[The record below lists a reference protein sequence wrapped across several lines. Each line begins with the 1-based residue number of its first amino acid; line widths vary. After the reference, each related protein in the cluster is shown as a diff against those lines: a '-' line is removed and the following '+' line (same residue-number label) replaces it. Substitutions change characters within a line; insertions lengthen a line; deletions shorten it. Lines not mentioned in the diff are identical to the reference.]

1 MIAKIVTGASF
12 GGCTSYAYGKDQ
24 AEVIAYDG
32 IIPDDPNIAAKCFE
46 IQAQLNP
53 RVSKPVGHIAISFKP
68 EDKPRLTN
76 EFMAQVAKEYMEKM
90 GIKNTQYVI
99 VRHHNTPNPH
109 CHLIFN
115 RVDNNGRRIS
125 DSNWLKRN
133 VRVCKELK
141 QKYGLTFSEG
151 KSQTRTERLRP
162 NERIRYE
169 MANDVKSVLKDSHSW
184 KDFSN
189 NLKAYGIRAEIKFRS
204 GTHIPQGIS
213 FTRDGTTFKGSSL
226 DRSLSFSKIDKALTS
241 GVNIGA
247 GGQAQDPSVNEP
259 HSNAQDHSLT
269 TDLSMLAADL
279 AIGLICSGQEK
290 KSEEQD
296 LAPNKKRGP
305 RL

>member
-12 GGCTSYAYGKDQ
+12 GGCTAYAYGKDQ
-24 AEVIAYDG
+24 AEVISHDG
-32 IIPDDPNIAAKCFE
+32 IIPDDPKIAAKCFE
-46 IQAQLNP
+46 IQSQLNP

-76 EFMAQVAKEYMEKM
+76 EFMVQLAKEYMEKM
-90 GIKNTQYVI
+90 GIKDTQYVI

-115 RVDNNGRRIS
+115 RVDNNGKRIS

-141 QKYGLTFSEG
+141 QKYGLTFGEG
-151 KSQTRTERLRP
+151 KSQTRTEKLRP
-162 NERIRYE
+162 NERARYE
-169 MANDVKSVLKDSHSW
+169 MANDVKSALQASTSW
-184 KDFSN
+184 KTFSA
-189 NLKAYGIRAEIKFRS
+189 NLKSHGIKAEIKFRS
-204 GTHIPQGIS
+204 GTNIPQGIS

-226 DRSLSFSKIDKALTS
+226 DRSLSFSRIDQTLT
-241 GVNIGA
+241 GGKNIDTGA
-247 GGQAQDPSVNEP
+247 QSQEPSVKESRSNE
-259 HSNAQDHSLT
+259 QDHSLA

-279 AIGLICSGQEK
+279 AIGLIASGQDK

-296 LAPNKKRGP
+296 PAPRKKRGM

>member
-12 GGCTSYAYGKDQ
+12 GGCTAYAYGKDQ
-24 AEVIAYDG
+24 AEVIAHDG
-32 IIPDDPNIAAKCFE
+32 IIPDDPKIAAKCFE

-76 EFMAQVAKEYMEKM
+76 EFMVQIAKEYMDKM
-90 GIKNTQYVI
+90 GINDIQYVI

-115 RVDNNGRRIS
+115 RVDNNGKRIS

-141 QKYGLTFSEG
+141 QKYGLTFGEG

-162 NERIRYE
+162 NERTRYE
-169 MANDVKSVLKDSHSW
+169 MASDVKSALKDFHSW
-184 KDFSN
+184 KEFSS
-189 NLKAYGIRAEIKFRS
+189 NLKAYGINAQIKFRS

-213 FTRDGTTFKGSSL
+213 FTRNGTTFKGSSL
-226 DRSLSFSKIDKALTS
+226 DRTLSFSKIDNVLT
-241 GVNIGA
+241 GGINIDT
-247 GGQAQDPSVNEP
+247 GGQAQDLSANVSS
-259 HSNAQDHSLT
+259 SNDLDHSLT

-279 AIGLICSGQEK
+279 AIGLIASGQEK
-290 KSEEQD
+290 NSEEQD
-296 LAPNKKRGP
+296 LAPNQQRGP